1 MVLRVYGQLAFFFNL
16 EILVAV
22 TGCMSAGTCSIT
34 GCMSAGMCSI
44 TEIYQYI
51 FTLKVQD
58 VGKSS

>member
-1 MVLRVYGQLAFFFNL
+1 M
-16 EILVAV
+16 AV
-22 TGCMSAGTCSIT
+22 T

-58 VGKSS
+58 VGKYQNKRHHIQKAVMFIGSYCSKQ